1 MTELTSRL
9 EHLAKLI
16 IENKKLHKRLNT
28 LKYYDTSKL
37 KKAKEQGRKDK
48 EEELRGEINKIKS
61 YKILMPKMYSFDE
74 VKELLN
80 ENYIYTIDEM
90 VNRLILDFDL
100 TKEDVKQVRKLAEE
114 MKTK

>member
-9 EHLAKLI
+9 KRLTELI
-16 IENKKLHKRLNT
+16 IENQKLNKRLNT

-37 KKAKEQGRKDK
+37 KKARDDAMKCSICGEVDKSLVCGECRNCERCEGLIKSNEKHIRKD
-48 EEELRGEINKIKS
+48 
-61 YKILMPKMYSFDE
+61 
-74 VKELLN
+74 VV
-80 ENYIYTIDEM
+80 DEM

-114 MKTK
+114 MNNGR